1 MEFLPLFA
9 HNDPAVTVVVLVL
22 LGGHILLE
30 VDAQH
35 PFEILLG
42 GPAGGESVVIDALL
56 DAAEVRK
63 HIRKII
69 QNSSMIGLVMDANPK
84 YEPDVMPVR
93 ESTPLSVSTIS
104 VATSPMEVPYPVIP
118 AVRLACSVTESS

>member
-1 MEFLPLFA
+1 
-9 HNDPAVTVVVLVL
+9 
-22 LGGHILLE
+22 
-30 VDAQH
+30 
-35 PFEILLG
+35 
-42 GPAGGESVVIDALL
+42 
-56 DAAEVRK
+56 
-63 HIRKII
+63 
-69 QNSSMIGLVMDANPK
+69 MIGLVMDANPK